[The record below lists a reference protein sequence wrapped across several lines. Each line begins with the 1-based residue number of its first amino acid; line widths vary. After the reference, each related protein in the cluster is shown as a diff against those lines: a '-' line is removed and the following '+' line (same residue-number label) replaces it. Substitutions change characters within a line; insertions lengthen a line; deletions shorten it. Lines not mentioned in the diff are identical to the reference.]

1 MFGRSI
7 SENPPL
13 QEASDGSSDLD
24 DTAIY
29 PPFLPHL
36 TPKEVEL
43 TALFPEFPKSH
54 EEGYATVIDLS
65 DELLGSNESQ
75 VMNLL
80 KGMQYS
86 RSNQGGGGIRIK
98 DHVEFFAKNEDD
110 NEEENLVPM
119 GYHSR
124 KCASVKVCEFFPDP
138 SSGHMGSFLLIM
150 SY

>member
-7 SENPPL
+7 LENPPL
-13 QEASDGSSDLD
+13 EAKNDSSDLD

-36 TPKEVEL
+36 TPKEVEF

-65 DELLGSNESQ
+65 DELLGSDESQ

-98 DHVEFFAKNEDD
+98 DHVEFFAKDDDD
-110 NEEENLVPM
+110 NEESLVPM
-119 GYHSR
+119 GYHTR
-124 KCASVKVCEFFPDP
+124 KCAGVKVCEFFPDP
-138 SSGHMGSFLLIM
+138 SSGHIGCFLLIM
-150 SY
+150 SG